1 MHAPALRCLLLL
13 AEVHLAAG
21 DPHGA
26 LPHVLAC
33 LLPAQP
39 GPGHAA
45 GLTAGASTS
54 GNGAAGGAA
63 AGLGEPGVAAGA
75 AEGGAGGV
83 LGAGDGGGGGGGG
96 APGGR
101 SLDLMAAEALVLLAR
116 VWHELCDGQQL
127 EEVLVLLQ
135 VGVWVCV

>member
-1 MHAPALRCLLLL
+1 M
-13 AEVHLAAG
+13 HLAAG

-45 GLTAGASTS
+45 GLTCGATTS
-54 GNGAAGGAA
+54 GTGAAGTA
-63 AGLGEPGVAAGA
+63 AGVGELGATAGA
-75 AEGGAGGV
+75 AEGGAGGA
-83 LGAGDGGGGGGGG
+83 LGAGDGGGGGGAGG

-135 VGVWVCV
+135 VGVGHSGWVC